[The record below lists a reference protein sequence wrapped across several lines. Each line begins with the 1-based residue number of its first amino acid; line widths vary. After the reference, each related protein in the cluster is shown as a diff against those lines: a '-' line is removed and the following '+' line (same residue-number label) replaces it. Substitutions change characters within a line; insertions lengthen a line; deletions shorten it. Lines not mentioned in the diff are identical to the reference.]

1 MTGLDLV
8 KDHLIEIAVLIT
20 DGDLNIIAEVSF
32 HVIMSYILNL
42 VSTKLNY

>member
-20 DGDLNIIAEVSF
+20 DGDLNIIAEVSVF
-32 HVIMSYILNL
+32 ILICHNP
-42 VSTKLNY
+42 SIWF